1 MAIKIGTDGTLYC
14 NTVRYNYKQA
24 RNLIAD
30 GSYGNISGC
39 WSFQN
44 VSATYAVSGY
54 KTYRCFQHNID
65 TAGETIQTQT
75 AFAPTAGH
83 KYYGGMMWKN
93 DVSTFTGRSIL
104 QWRCGNGDG
113 KRRDFFDVSNKS
125 TNGNWV
131 KLSGIVQWNTVDEGD
146 WTFRAVMVNPSAVS
160 YCCKLMIIDLTDTF
174 GEGNEPSKEWCDANI
189 REWEVITNY
198 GSMAPA
204 ATSKNF
210 DTMYYAVHL
219 DRYDYNYLG
228 LNSNWEPRDYMFLL
242 RGKTEFVEGY
252 IYANQA
258 STLNNTHNYY
268 ACVDYHVAS
277 SYDTYPF
284 RMQFYFPEAEPCLG
298 TMPIVNN
305 SLFNSGGGMKEW
317 KRASVFNN
325 RKIFING
332 SHKLRFDFDNNN
344 EITEIRITGINLIRL
359 QDNIDQYNNYNN
371 TTITSND
378 VNKEWCDRWIDGRS
392 SPIIHIKD
400 PNNTNIEFNTEYDII
415 CNDIEIRPELNKVKF
430 DKNTGTIYCKKLVKT
445 QSY

>member
-44 VSATYAVSGY
+44 VSATSAVSGY

-75 AFAPTAGH
+75 AFAPTAEH
-83 KYYGGMMWKN
+83 KYYGGMMWKT
-93 DVSTFTGRSIL
+93 DVSSFTGRSIL

-113 KRRDFFDVSNKS
+113 KRRDFFDISNTT

-174 GEGNEPSKEWCDANI
+174 GAGNEPDKAWCDVNI

-198 GSMAPA
+198 GCVSNNVNTSNLTSRYPIVN
-204 ATSKNF
+204 ATAGHF
-210 DTMYYAVHL
+210 
-219 DRYDYNYLG
+219 NYLQ
-228 LNSNWEPRDYMFLL
+228 LNSRWEPRDYMFMLNGL
-242 RGKTEFVEGY
+242 ESALEGY
-252 IYANQA
+252 IYSSVAFELNKDTMYYASMDYHRPKA
-258 STLNNTHNYY
+258 STATEQSI
-268 ACVDYHVAS
+268 D
-277 SYDTYPF
+277 
-284 RMQFYFPEAEPCLG
+284 FYWPEAEPPLG
-298 TMPIVNN
+298 IVGIVQNREFCN
-305 SLFNSGGGMKEW
+305 GGGMEEW
-317 KRASVFNN
+317 KRASAYNNRTTFANGAYALRYDFNN
-325 RKIFING
+325 RNQTT
-332 SHKLRFDFDNNN
+332 DF
-344 EITEIRITGINLIRL
+344 RVTGINLQKVQSNL
-359 QDNIDQYNNYNN
+359 NIYNSFNN
-371 TTITSND
+371 TSITIND

-400 PNNTNIEFNTEYDII
+400 PNNTRILFNTDYDII
-415 CNDIEIRPELNKVKF
+415 CNDIEIRPELNNVQL
-430 DKNTGTIYCKKLVKT
+430 DKDTGTIYCKKLVKT
-445 QSY
+445 QNY